1 MAYQAPCWLLFP
13 FAPEKRQE
21 CLEEN
26 TRRLLEGK
34 KEVQITVAEERT
46 ERVEYGG
53 GFWQNLDDAI
63 SATGDAIGAA
73 AGTTPF
79 AGMFQTT
86 TTAAPPVAGSGSDES
101 IDPTLL
107 IGGATLAAFLLLRS

>member
-13 FAPEKRQE
+13 FRPEKRAE

-26 TRRLLEGK
+26 TQRLLEGK

-46 ERVEYGG
+46 DRVEAGG
-53 GFWQNLDDAI
+53 GFWQNLDDI
-63 SATGDAIGAA
+63 IGATGDAIGAA

-79 AGMFQTT
+79 AGMFESETVINE
-86 TTAAPPVAGSGSDES
+86 AAAEEEGEYDLLLLGGAAVVG
-101 IDPTLL
+101 LL
-107 IGGATLAAFLLLRS
+107 ILRS

>member
-1 MAYQAPCWLLFP
+1 MAYQAPCWLLYP
-13 FAPEKRQE
+13 FRPKYRDE

-46 ERVEYGG
+46 ERVEAGG
-53 GFWQNLDDAI
+53 GFWQNLDDI
-63 SATGDAIGAA
+63 IGATGQAIGAA

-86 TTAAPPVAGSGSDES
+86 TTTTAAPSSDAAEV
-101 IDPTLL
+101 DTTFLL
-107 IGGATLAAFLLLRS
+107 GGAALAAFLILRS